1 MIIFMGVAGSG
12 KSVQG
17 RKLADELGLPWLS
30 TGEFLRMLI
39 SGQRRKDMQ
48 AGLLLEDKEVIALV
62 RKIFG
67 VVDTNHE
74 FVLDG
79 FPRTVAQADWLLSQ
93 VKHGQLH
100 MTGVIHLTASKEGVR
115 ERLLSRGRPDD
126 HDEAINKRFKEY
138 EEEITQILNHFRSGG
153 VKVHDINGEQTVDA
167 VAADILQALDAHEN
181 VNQA

>member
-17 RKLADELGLPWLS
+17 RMLADTLGLPWLS

-48 AGLLLEDKEVIALV
+48 AGQLLEDKEIIELV

-67 VVDTNHE
+67 VVDTNQE

-93 VKHGQLH
+93 IKHGQLH
-100 MTGVIHLTASKEGVR
+100 MTAVIHLTASREGVK
-115 ERLLSRGRPDD
+115 ERLLARGRQDD
-126 HDEAINKRFKEY
+126 HEEAINQRFREY
-138 EEEITQILNHFRSGG
+138 EEDVTQILDHFRASGT
-153 VKVHDINGEQTVDA
+153 KVYDINGEQSIEA
-167 VAADILQALDAHEN
+167 VHGDIVKALSVHES
-181 VNQA
+181 